1 MAVLTVRNLP
11 DQTKEALRVKA
22 AKSGVSLEKYVQRV
36 LQKASN
42 EDAFQVPQIMETA
55 AEYFGEKGGQDLELP
70 ARSSN
75 RPSVEF
81 QE

>member
-22 AKSGVSLEKYVQRV
+22 AKSGVSLEKYVRRV

-42 EDAFQVPQIMETA
+42 EDVFNVPQIMETA
-55 AEYFGEKGGQDLELP
+55 AEYFGEKNGEDLELP

-75 RPSVEF
+75 RQPVEF
-81 QE
+81 EE

>member
-22 AKSGVSLEKYVQRV
+22 AKSGVSLEKYVRRV
-36 LQKASN
+36 LQKVSN
-42 EDAFQVPQIMETA
+42 EEIFEVPQIMEAA
-55 AEYFGEKGGQDLELP
+55 AEYFGKENGEELELP

-75 RPSVEF
+75 RQSVEF
-81 QE
+81 DQ

>member
-22 AKSGVSLEKYVQRV
+22 AKSGVSLEKYVRRV

-42 EDAFQVPQIMETA
+42 EEISEVPQIMETA
-55 AEYFGEKGGQDLELP
+55 AEYFGEKNGEELELP

-75 RPSVEF
+75 RQAVEF
-81 QE
+81 DQ